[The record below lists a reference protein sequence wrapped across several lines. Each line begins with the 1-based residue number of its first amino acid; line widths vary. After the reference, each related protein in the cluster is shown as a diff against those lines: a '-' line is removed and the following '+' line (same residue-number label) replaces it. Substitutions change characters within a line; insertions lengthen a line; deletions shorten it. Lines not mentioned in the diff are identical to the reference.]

1 MATRKKAT
9 PNPEQPATK
18 LPETG
23 MEEKKIPAAGMPP
36 KELPATGNPEN
47 TVIIGGQL
55 IEIKPTKLKY
65 QRNRTAAF
73 YKILDMYPLTDIL
86 AMSAGTFGDER
97 DGDKAI
103 MDWLIAATD
112 NEQLIVEHY
121 DELDTGIIEKIL
133 SIFRR
138 VNRIDEKE
146 QKLKNMEKE
155 RKGAA

>member
-1 MATRKKAT
+1 MAGRKKVPSA
-9 PNPEQPATK
+9 EQPTVAA
-18 LPETG
+18 PASG
-23 MEEKKIPAAGMPP
+23 MEEKKIPEAGMPP

-47 TVIIGGQL
+47 TVIIGGEL

-86 AMSAGTFGDER
+86 AMGAGTFGDER

-121 DELDTGIIEKIL
+121 DELDTGVIEKIL